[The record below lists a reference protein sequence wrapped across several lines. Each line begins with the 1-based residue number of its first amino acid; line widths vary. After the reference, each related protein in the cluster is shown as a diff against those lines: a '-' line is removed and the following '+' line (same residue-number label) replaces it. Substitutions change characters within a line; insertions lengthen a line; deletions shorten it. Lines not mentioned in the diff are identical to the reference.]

1 MKNTEDGIMRL
12 FDEMLKMG
20 LVSNGNLWIET
31 AIAQKNARLS
41 IGVANSSLLA
51 YDRLDRKILTLG
63 NFN

>member
-1 MKNTEDGIMRL
+1 MKNTENGILRL

-31 AIAQKNARLS
+31 AIAQKNARLT
-41 IGVANSSLLA
+41 IGVANSALLT
-51 YDRLDRKILTLG
+51 YVRIDRKILTIG